1 MLLCRWSHALHDI
14 NLYFIYQIYNMQIL
28 ALSASRIGLDNIPCH
43 CDLFYLSDELLCQ
56 RDCLLQIYD
65 R

>member
-1 MLLCRWSHALHDI
+1 
-14 NLYFIYQIYNMQIL
+14 MQIL